1 MNNYSELHQS
11 YRAKKR
17 SRVVSISLALALFV
31 SYSLFPVK
39 KANACGSCYAMAQS
53 ADSSI
58 WLQSENNFDR
68 YLDREFKQLQSFIIE
83 EMWEQSILPAM
94 MLAAEQFTAVA
105 LHQAMA
111 IGMFIDAQGQL
122 EAQRTLQEIQAK
134 VHKQYHPSVGMC
146 EFGSVTKSLA
156 STEIL
161 GETTARVLR
170 RRSLDRQLGTADS
183 SATYGNDLDQY
194 MRLMQFRDVF
204 CNEHARTAP
213 GGVSVLGLLCEPT
226 RYAGLSEE
234 QRERTDKDIDYFTLL
249 DNPWNL
255 KIDFLNDEIT
265 DTGAVPPINNQ
276 DEEHLMALSANLFS
290 HTTFPRPPAGT
301 LVNRSEDA
309 STMQKLYLDLRA
321 IIAKRGVAENSLF
334 AISSMKTPSPTF
346 EPAVGTTREP
356 ISSRKYMEH
365 ILGELGV
372 PNAEILD
379 VLGENPSYYAQM
391 EILTK
396 KLYQNPDFY
405 TNLYDKPVNVE
416 RKAVA
421 MQAIKL
427 MQKFDMLKSFLRGEA
442 SVSILLEIAVA
453 DFQKEIEDQIQAIG
467 N

>member
-1 MNNYSELHQS
+1 MNNNLKLH
-11 YRAKKR
+11 R
-17 SRVVSISLALALFV
+17 SCIGAGRYVFVSFCFLAVLFV
-31 SYSLFPVK
+31 SALGLSSD
-39 KANACGSCYAMAQS
+39 ANACGSCYAMVQS

-58 WLQSENNFDR
+58 WLESENNFDR
-68 YLDREFKQLQSFIIE
+68 YLDREFKQVESFVIE

-105 LHQAMA
+105 MQQALA

-134 VHKQYHPSVGMC
+134 VHKQYHPSIGMC
-146 EFGSVTKSLA
+146 EFGSVSKSLA
-156 STEIL
+156 ATEIL
-161 GETTARVLR
+161 GESTSLMLR
-170 RRSLDRQLGTADS
+170 RRSLNRQLGYADS

-204 CNEHARTAP
+204 CNERARPAP
-213 GGVSVLGLLCEPT
+213 GGASVLSLLCEPLE
-226 RYAGLSEE
+226 YAGLDTEE
-234 QRERTDKDIDYFTLL
+234 RERIDKDIDYFTLL

-255 KIDFLNDEIT
+255 KINFLNADIVD
-265 DTGAVPPINNQ
+265 DTAVPPIHNE
-276 DEEHLMALSANLFS
+276 DEEHVMALAANLFS
-290 HTTFPRPPAGT
+290 HTTFPRPPAR
-301 LVNRSEDA
+301 LLSNRGDKI
-309 STMQKLYLDLRA
+309 TPMQRYYLDVRSV
-321 IIAKRGVAENSLF
+321 IAKRGVAENSLF
-334 AISSMKTPSPTF
+334 AISSMKTEGHTL
-346 EPAVGTTREP
+346 EPASGTTRDP
-356 ISSRKYMEH
+356 MSSRQYMEH
-365 ILGELGV
+365 ILRELDI
-372 PNAEILD
+372 PEAELLD

-396 KLYQNPDFY
+396 KIYQNPDFY

-427 MQKFDMLKSFLRGEA
+427 MQKFDMLKSVLRGEA

-453 DFQKEIEDQIQAIG
+453 DFQNEIEDQIQAIG